1 MFPEWVLVIPLVFWD
16 YDGKEIS
23 TAGNIVFESRFEN
36 FDDCHTC
43 KELKRSE
50 LFEAMVQY
58 DVNISD
64 HKTDAKSKHLSSLQA
79 SFSRSVCL
87 PAKASN

>member
-1 MFPEWVLVIPLVFWD
+1 MFQEWILVIPLVFWD

-36 FDDCHTC
+36 FDDCHTF

-50 LFEAMVQY
+50 LFEAMGQY
-58 DVNISD
+58 AANISD
-64 HKTDAKSKHLSSLQA
+64 YRTDPKFKHLSNLNT
-79 SFSRSVCL
+79 SFARSVCL